1 MGTLMSSNTELILL
15 MTNPNNIDVA
25 DVIGTYAYRMGVV
38 DGQFS
43 YATAIGFFSSVINFV
58 LLTIANAIVNK
69 KTGEGLW

>member
-25 DVIGTYAYRMGVV
+25 DVIGTNANRMGVV